1 MNKNIALMEN
11 ENAFTILSR
20 VKELE
25 KQGKKIINLG
35 IGQPNFTPPQHI
47 IDEAINALRFKPHGY
62 TDARGLLLLREEISK
77 EYFNLFNKEVN
88 PENILISPGGKPI
101 IYLAISLLSNVGDE
115 IIISNPSFPI
125 YKSIINY
132 CGAKTIYFD
141 LKENNNFNLIAE
153 DIIQKINKKTKL
165 IILNTPCNP
174 TGSIM
179 NKFEI
184 KKLLN
189 FLENYD
195 KKIYIL
201 SDEIY
206 SKIIFND
213 KVSSFIEHSDNL
225 NNLIVLN
232 GLSKSHSMTGW
243 RIGWGIFPNN
253 LIQDAVKYAT
263 NIYSCVNNFSQF
275 AAVAALNGSQEFVNK
290 AKISFKKRTTSL
302 VKGINKINGF
312 KCVSPKG
319 SFYCY
324 PNVKGTGM
332 RSTDLQDF
340 LLENLGIATIDGN
353 NFGIKNDSFL
363 RLSCCTSQK
372 EIDEAILILENYFNK
387 K

>member
-1 MNKNIALMEN
+1 MNKNIGLMEN
-11 ENAFTILSR
+11 ENAFAILSR
-20 VKELE
+20 AQELE
-25 KQGKKIINLG
+25 RKGREVINLG
-35 IGQPNFTPPQHI
+35 IGQPDFTPPHHI
-47 IDEAINALRFKPHGY
+47 IEEAIHALKFKPHGY
-62 TDARGLLLLREEISK
+62 TDARGLLILREEISK
-77 EYFNLFNKEVN
+77 ECFNLFKKHIS

-141 LKENNNFNLIAE
+141 LRENNNFNLIAE
-153 DIIQKINKKTKL
+153 DIIQKINNKTKL

-179 NKFEI
+179 NEFEV

-189 FLENYD
+189 FLNNYD

-206 SKIIFND
+206 SKIIFNS
-213 KVSSFIEHSDNL
+213 KAFSLIEHSENL
-225 NNLIVLN
+225 DNLIVLN

-253 LIQDAVKYAT
+253 LINNAVKYAT
-263 NIYSCVNNFSQF
+263 NVYSCVNNFSQF
-275 AAVAALNGSQEFVNK
+275 AAVAALSGSQEFVSK
-290 AKISFKKRTTSL
+290 ARISFKKRTTSL

-312 KCVSPKG
+312 KCIYPEG

-324 PNVKGTGM
+324 PNIKETGIN
-332 RSTDLQDF
+332 SKALQNI
-340 LLENLGIATIDGN
+340 LLEDLGIATIDGN

-363 RLSCCTSQK
+363 RLSCCTSQH
-372 EIDEAILILENYFNK
+372 EIDKAISILENYFNK

>member
-1 MNKNIALMEN
+1 MNKNIGLMEN
-11 ENAFTILSR
+11 ENAFAILSR
-20 VKELE
+20 AQELE
-25 KQGKKIINLG
+25 RKGREVINLG
-35 IGQPNFTPPQHI
+35 IGQPDFTPPHHI
-47 IDEAINALRFKPHGY
+47 IEEAIHALKFKPHGY
-62 TDARGLLLLREEISK
+62 TDARGLPILREEISK
-77 EYFNLFNKEVN
+77 ECFNLFKKHIS

-141 LKENNNFNLIAE
+141 LRENNNFNLIAE
-153 DIIQKINKKTKL
+153 DIIQKINNKTKL

-179 NKFEI
+179 NEFEV

-189 FLENYD
+189 FLNNYD

-206 SKIIFND
+206 SKIIFNS
-213 KVSSFIEHSDNL
+213 KAFSLIEHSENL
-225 NNLIVLN
+225 DNLIVLN

-253 LIQDAVKYAT
+253 LINNAVKYAT
-263 NIYSCVNNFSQF
+263 NVYSCVNNFSQF
-275 AAVAALNGSQEFVNK
+275 AAVAALSGSQEFVSK
-290 AKISFKKRTTSL
+290 ARISFKKRTTSL

-312 KCVSPKG
+312 KCIYPEG

-324 PNVKGTGM
+324 PNIKETGI
-332 RSTDLQDF
+332 SSKALQNI
-340 LLENLGIATIDGN
+340 LLEDLGIATIDGN

-363 RLSCCTSQK
+363 RLSCCTSQH
-372 EIDEAILILENYFNK
+372 EIDKAISILENYFNK

>member
-1 MNKNIALMEN
+1 
-11 ENAFTILSR
+11 
-20 VKELE
+20 
-25 KQGKKIINLG
+25 
-35 IGQPNFTPPQHI
+35 
-47 IDEAINALRFKPHGY
+47 
-62 TDARGLLLLREEISK
+62 
-77 EYFNLFNKEVN
+77 
-88 PENILISPGGKPI
+88 
-101 IYLAISLLSNVGDE
+101 LSNVGDE

-125 YKSIINY
+125 YKSIISY
-132 CGAKTIYFD
+132 CGAKAIFFN
-141 LKENNNFNLIAE
+141 LKEDYNFNLIAD

-189 FLENYD
+189 FLNNYN

-213 KVSSFIEHSDNL
+213 KVSSLIEHSDNL
-225 NNLIVLN
+225 DNLIVLN
-232 GLSKSHSMTGW
+232 GLSKSHAMTGW
-243 RIGWGIFPNN
+243 RIGWGIFPKK
-253 LIQDAVKYAT
+253 LINCAVKYAT

-275 AAVAALNGSQEFVNK
+275 AAVAALNGSDEFVSK
-290 AKISFKKRTTSL
+290 SLISFKKRTTSL

-312 KCVSPKG
+312 KCLYPEG

-324 PNVKGTGM
+324 PNIKGTGM
-332 RSTDLQDF
+332 SSTDLQN
-340 LLENLGIATIDGN
+340 LLLNDLGIATIDGN
-353 NFGIKNDSFL
+353 NFGIKNDSYL
-363 RLSCCTSQK
+363 RLSCCTSQR
-372 EIDEAILILENYFNK
+372 EIDKAISILKNYFNK

>member
-1 MNKNIALMEN
+1 MNKNIALMDN
-11 ENAFTILSR
+11 ENAFAILSR
-20 VKELE
+20 AQELE
-25 KQGKKIINLG
+25 RQGKKVINLG
-35 IGQPNFTPPQHI
+35 IGQPDFTPPQHI
-47 IDEAINALRFKPHGY
+47 IDEAIHALKFKPHGY

-77 EYFNLFNKEVN
+77 EYFNLFNKDIN
-88 PENILISPGGKPI
+88 PENILVSPGGKPI

-179 NKFEI
+179 NVFEI

-189 FLENYD
+189 FLNNYE

-213 KVSSFIEHSDNL
+213 KVSSFIEYSDNL

-253 LIQDAVKYAT
+253 LINDAVKYAT
-263 NIYSCVNNFSQF
+263 NIYSCVNNFTQF
-275 AAVAALNGSQEFVNK
+275 AAVAALNGSQEFVNN

-324 PNVKGTGM
+324 PNIKGTGM
-332 RSTDLQDF
+332 SSKDLQNL
-340 LLENLGIATIDGN
+340 LLEELGIASIDGN

-363 RLSCCTSQK
+363 RLSCCTSQY
-372 EIDEAILILENYFNK
+372 EIDSAISILENYFNK